1 LKLHAS
7 IDPVLPPELEPG
19 SELVPDVVGAPE
31 VSPALVDPP
40 PVDPVTFESPPLE
53 LVELVELPP
62 VELVELA
69 PPPLDA
75 SLPGPGLLVP
85 PQAVTL
91 HQTPMNTTGIPPRIP
106 SSLSEISARQ
116 GASGSV

>member
-1 LKLHAS
+1 MKLHAS

-31 VSPALVDPP
+31 VSPVLVVPP

-53 LVELVELPP
+53 LVELAPLPP
-62 VELVELA
+62 LELELA

-91 HQTPMNTTGIPPRIP
+91 HQTPMNTTGIPLRIP
-106 SSLSEISARQ
+106 SILSETSARQ

>member
-31 VSPALVDPP
+31 VSPVLAMPP
-40 PVDPVTFESPPLE
+40 PVDPVTFESPPL
-53 LVELVELPP
+53 
-62 VELVELA
+62 ELVELA